1 MCVKLNMTDQPIL
14 TLSEAAAYLRLHI
27 MTLYRLSKKKKI
39 PLFKVGGR
47 WRIRK
52 DDLEKWIIKNSR

>member
-1 MCVKLNMTDQPIL
+1 MF

-27 MTLYRLSKKKKI
+27 MTMYRFAKHKKI
-39 PLFKVGGR
+39 PFFKVGGR

-52 DDLEKWIIKNSR
+52 DDLEKWIVENTQ